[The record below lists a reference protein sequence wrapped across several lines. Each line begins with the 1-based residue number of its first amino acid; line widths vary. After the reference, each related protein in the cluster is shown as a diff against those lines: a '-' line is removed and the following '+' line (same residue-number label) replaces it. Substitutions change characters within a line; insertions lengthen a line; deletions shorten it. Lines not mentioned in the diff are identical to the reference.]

1 MFRFVVP
8 AALAGACL
16 LSGCVSAKAQ
26 YVGTARMLADLT
38 IEQQIVERGPSG
50 ALGEARIVLRPGD
63 PAYRETLNR
72 VGGLRPGEMKAV
84 PASHPG

>member
-16 LSGCVSAKAQ
+16 LSACAGGQSQ
-26 YVGTARMLADLT
+26 YIGTARMLADLS

-50 ALGEARIVLRPGD
+50 AIGEARIVLRPGD
-63 PAYRETLNR
+63 PAYRETLNL